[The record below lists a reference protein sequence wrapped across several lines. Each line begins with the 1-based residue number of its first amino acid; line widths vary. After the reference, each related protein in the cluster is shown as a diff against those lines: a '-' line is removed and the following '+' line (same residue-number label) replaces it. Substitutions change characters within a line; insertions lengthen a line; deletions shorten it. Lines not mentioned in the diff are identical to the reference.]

1 MGSSSSRR
9 GASRGSLVGAPRPSV
24 LWVPPYVSTTGPEA
38 LELAALAGLHA
49 DPWQAAIVRDM
60 LGEREDGLWAAYEV
74 GIEVPRQNGKGG
86 ILEIRELTGI
96 FLLGELLVIHSAHR
110 FDTSLEAFMRMLAL
124 VESCPDFDRRVL
136 RVSRSHGEEGIDFRI
151 DGRLARIRY
160 RTRAKGG
167 GRGLTGDLLVL
178 DEAMNIPEG
187 MHGDLL
193 PTLSARPNAQVVYAG
208 SAVDQDEMPD
218 GIVFA
223 RIRKRG
229 LAGGDPALM
238 FVGYEAVDP
247 TSGERFEHPADLD
260 PETDG
265 DPAVWASANP
275 ALGIRIRE
283 EVIAIERRSLSA
295 RKFAVER
302 LCVGDW
308 PNPDPE
314 TADRKISSAAWS
326 ACAER
331 GSSAAGYVAFA
342 VDMPPS
348 RGSTVIAAAGY
359 RADGRLHVEI
369 VDHRSGSRWVPG
381 RLVELVGRHRVLG
394 VLIAK
399 GGPAASLAPG
409 LETAVEAT
417 TLPVQEKTGRRI
429 RLVETADQAKA
440 AGLLY
445 DGVEQLAIAH
455 LGTTELAAAVRGA
468 ETRPLGDAWLWSRS
482 TSTVNISP
490 LVAVTVALWGA
501 VTIEP
506 PVDDA
511 IDVTRLR
518 IIQF

>member
-1 MGSSSSRR
+1 MASSSSRPA
-9 GASRGSLVGAPRPSV
+9 ASTGSLVAPCPSV

-38 LELAALAGLHA
+38 LELADLAGLHA
-49 DPWQAAIVRDM
+49 DPWQAEIVTDM
-60 LGEREDGLWAAYEV
+60 LGERPDGLWASYEV

-86 ILEIRELTGI
+86 ILEIRELAGI
-96 FLLGELLVIHSAHR
+96 FLLGERLVIHSAHR
-110 FDTSLEAFMRMLAL
+110 FDTSLEAFLRMLTL
-124 VESCPDFDRRVL
+124 VESHPDFDRRVR

-151 DGRLARIRY
+151 DGRVARIRY

-193 PTLSARPNAQVVYAG
+193 PTLSARPNAQVIYAG

-218 GIVFA
+218 GVVFA
-223 RIRKRG
+223 RVRKRG

-247 TSGERFEHPADLD
+247 ATGERFEHPADLD
-260 PETDG
+260 PATDA
-265 DPAVWASANP
+265 DPRVWASANP

-283 EVIAIERRSLSA
+283 EVVANERRSMSA

-308 PNPDPE
+308 PDPDPE
-314 TADRKISSAAWS
+314 TTDRKISAEAWT

-342 VDMPPS
+342 VDMPPN

-359 RADGRLHVEI
+359 RADGRVHVEI
-369 VDHRSGSRWVPG
+369 VDHRSGSRWLAERIVG
-381 RLVELVGRHRVLG
+381 LVERHQTLG
-394 VLIAK
+394 VLVAK
-399 GGPAASLAPG
+399 GSPAASLIPG
-409 LETAVEAT
+409 LETALEAT
-417 TLPVQEKTGRRI
+417 SLPPNEKTGRRVTA
-429 RLVETADQAKA
+429 VETADQAKA

-445 DGVEQLAIAH
+445 DAVEQVALAH
-455 LGTTELAAAVRGA
+455 LGTTELAAAIRGA

-482 TSTVNISP
+482 NSTVNIAP
-490 LVAVTVALWGA
+490 LVTVTLALWGA

-506 PVDDA
+506 PADST
-511 IDVTRLR
+511 IDVSRLR
-518 IIQF
+518 IVQI